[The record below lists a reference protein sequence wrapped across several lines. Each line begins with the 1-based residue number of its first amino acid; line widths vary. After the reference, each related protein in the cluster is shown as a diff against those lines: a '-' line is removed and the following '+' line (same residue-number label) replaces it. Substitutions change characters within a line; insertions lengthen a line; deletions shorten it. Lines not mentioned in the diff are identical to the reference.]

1 MYIKRDKVRIK
12 RIVLDLHDVI
22 ADSKKFKKSI
32 TYINGLSVYAYWVRR
47 DCLKCAVLCYTFGRW
62 EFELSTRKFM
72 ELKITKD
79 LKSGDEIKKLLFWNK
94 IKKVYHFAWFLLSFN
109 KHYEYSG
116 TSLH

>member
-1 MYIKRDKVRIK
+1 MYIKSDKVRIK

-32 TYINGLSVYAYWVRR
+32 TYINGLSVYACWVRS

-79 LKSGDEIKKLLFWNK
+79 LKSRDEIRSCFFGFCYPSISIMNTVEPRSIRRYYLAV
-94 IKKVYHFAWFLLSFN
+94 IPY
-109 KHYEYSG
+109 
-116 TSLH
+116 